1 MPIQRIPFTEWKP
14 DQPAIAESLL
24 DANNV
29 VPSTSGYIPFPSAV
43 NFSNA
48 ASENINNIVAGKFN
62 SVTQLFAGGATKLF
76 KFNGTTLDLEDKSK
90 VGGYSGSTR
99 WSFTQ
104 FGGVILASNYA
115 EKIQAWT
122 INTSTAFAD
131 VNASAPICK
140 YITVVRDFVVAANIS
155 GTPNKVQ
162 WSDINDETDW
172 TSGGASQSDY
182 QLIPEGGNIV
192 GITGGES
199 GLVLLE
205 RSIVRMSYIGSPL
218 FFQFD
223 TISRNLGCNSPNS
236 ITQYGNMTYFLADD
250 GFYSCDGQQLYNIG
264 NDKIDEYFYSNL
276 STSLSDTIS
285 SAVDP
290 VNNIVIWNYPN
301 TSGGR
306 SLLIYNWLVK
316 KWSSADTTTE
326 YVASLASAT
335 ITLEGLDAYGTVD
348 SITTSFDNRFWSGG
362 KFIFGGIDNTK
373 IVTFTGASTTASL
386 IVGELEFGYNSVVTL
401 ARPQIDNGS
410 ATVSVASRRELDDT
424 ITFSTGVAASAEGR
438 VPLRSYGRYHRLKV
452 VPTGTWTHC
461 IGVDVDSTTNG
472 GR

>member
-1 MPIQRIPFTEWKP
+1 MATQRVAFTEWLP
-14 DQPAIAESLL
+14 DQPSTTGALL
-24 DANNV
+24 EANNV
-29 VPSTSGYIPFPSAV
+29 YPLTVGYAPFPASADL
-43 NFSNA
+43 SSA
-48 ASENINNIVAGKFN
+48 ASEALNNVVAAKYQL
-62 SVTQLFAGGATKLF
+62 STELFAGGATKLF
-76 KFNGTTLDLEDKSK
+76 KYNGTTLALSNVSKS
-90 VGGYSGSTR
+90 GGYTGSDR
-99 WSFTQ
+99 WAFTQ
-104 FGGVILASNYA
+104 FGDTLLATNNNQV
-115 EKIQAWT
+115 IQAWT
-122 INTSTAFAD
+122 IGTSTAFAD
-131 VNASAPICK
+131 VSATAPKAK
-140 YITVVRDFVVAANIS
+140 YITVVRDFVVAAYVD
-155 GTPNKVQ
+155 TEANKVQ

-172 TSGGASQSDY
+172 VSGGASQSDY
-182 QLIPEGGNIV
+182 QLIAEGGNIV
-192 GITGGES
+192 GITGGEF

-205 RSIVRMSYIGSPL
+205 RAIVRMSYIGSPL

-223 TISRNLGCNSPNS
+223 AISRNLGCNSPGS

-264 NDKIDEYFYSNL
+264 NDKVDEYFYSTLN
-276 STSLSDTIS
+276 TALSDTIS

-290 VNNIVIWNYPN
+290 VNNIVVWNYPN
-301 TSGGR
+301 TSAGR

-326 YVASLASAT
+326 YVASLASTT

-348 SITTSFDNRFWSGG
+348 SITTSFDNRFWAGG

-410 ATVSVASRRELDDT
+410 ATVSVASRRELDDA

-472 GR
+472 SR